1 MTDYSNI
8 MKALRSGSGEMDLG
22 KKAENYKAFDELM
35 RQGVSLPDLVQRLES
50 LEARVKEMDDNPHDR
65 EVFAVMESAV
75 SDDAEVIKAKAHRDE
90 VMERILTESCMRD
103 KRFAEAD
110 RDYRATVNS
119 AYVKLKSGP

>member
-35 RQGVSLPDLVQRLES
+35 RQGVSITDLVQRLES

-103 KRFAEAD
+103 RRFSDAD
-110 RDYRATVNS
+110 REYRTAVNA
-119 AYVKLKSGP
+119 AYVKAKG

>member
-103 KRFAEAD
+103 RRFSDAD
-110 RDYRATVNS
+110 REYRTAVNA
-119 AYVKLKSGP
+119 AYVKAKG

>member
-1 MTDYSNI
+1 
-8 MKALRSGSGEMDLG
+8 MDLG

-35 RQGVSLPDLVQRLES
+35 RQGVSITDLVQRLES

-103 KRFAEAD
+103 RRFSDAD
-110 RDYRATVNS
+110 REYRTAVNA
-119 AYVKLKSGP
+119 AYVKAKG

>member
-35 RQGVSLPDLVQRLES
+35 RQGVSITDLVQRIES

-103 KRFAEAD
+103 RRFSDAD
-110 RDYRATVNS
+110 REYRTAVNA
-119 AYVKLKSGP
+119 AYVKAKG

>member
-1 MTDYSNI
+1 
-8 MKALRSGSGEMDLG
+8 MDLG

-35 RQGVSLPDLVQRLES
+35 RQGVSITDLVQRLES
-50 LEARVKEMDDNPHDR
+50 LEARVKEMDEHPQQDR

-75 SDDAEVIKAKAHRDE
+75 SDDAEVIKAKARREE

-110 RDYRATVNS
+110 RDYRAVVNA
-119 AYVKLKSGP
+119 AYVKLKG